1 MPESEAAPSRFGSST
16 SAPPPDFR
24 ERDDIGG
31 DLGHQY
37 RSVLV
42 KRPTTIRYGPH
53 RSNVGDLWLPAE
65 GASAV
70 PVVVLIHGGFWRAV
84 YTKRLMNGLA
94 KALVKRG
101 WAAWNIEYRRVGF
114 LGGGGGWP
122 HTLNDVAA
130 AIDHIALI
138 GGAVDPTRVVTCGHS
153 AGGQLALWAAARGRL
168 AEGSPGGN
176 VVVTVRGVVSLA
188 GIADLREA
196 DRLGLGA
203 DATERFLGG
212 HWDQQEERY
221 RCSSPMALLPIG
233 VPQVLVHGTKDK
245 VVPPSSSENYE
256 IAATK
261 HGDAARYIPVE
272 GVGHREMID
281 PRGIGWATAVTA
293 LQQLVG

>member
-1 MPESEAAPSRFGSST
+1 MY
-16 SAPPPDFR
+16 
-24 ERDDIGG
+24 GG

-37 RSVLV
+37 RSILV
-42 KRPTTIRYGPH
+42 MRPTTIRYGPH

-130 AIDHIALI
+130 AIDHIAAI

-168 AEGSPGGN
+168 PPGSPGGN
-176 VVVTVRGVVSLA
+176 VVVSVRGVVSLA

-196 DRLGLGA
+196 DRLALGA

-212 HWDQQEERY
+212 HWDQQEGRY

-245 VVPPSSSENYE
+245 VVPPSLSETYE

-261 HGDAARYIPVE
+261 HGDAARYIPVD

-281 PRGIGWATAVTA
+281 PQGIGWATAVTE